1 MGTVLGLFGLL
12 FYIFAVVG
20 LAAGV
25 TWIVVKLSPSKSVK
39 ELEAKSAAR
48 ESPSQS

>member
-1 MGTVLGLFGLL
+1 METVLGLIGLL
-12 FYIFAVVG
+12 IYIVGIVG

-39 ELEAKSAAR
+39 ELEAKSAPK
-48 ESPSQS
+48 ESTS